1 MNESVLKFSGLKAF
15 FRLIGFALMGFVA
28 FSKPAKDVDLL
39 NALFSALTGLFF
51 GSVYRAFLVW
61 FTKPFNRELKEKYG
75 KKAVKKALD
84 NGLVYIF
91 PFAVIVFISRFFFGA
106 SLIVPLFSSALL
118 IGAISGASS
127 VNALR
132 EKPSAAN
139 NVVAFIVSSVFTT
152 LWIYYSPWLA
162 RVPIYAESG
171 LKLLQVLLKNFV
183 SI

>member
-61 FTKPFNRELKEKYG
+61 FTKPFNGELKKKYG

-91 PFAVIVFISRFFFGA
+91 PFAVIAFISRFFFGA
-106 SLIVPLFSSALL
+106 SLVVPLFSSALV
-118 IGAISGASS
+118 IGAISGASNI
-127 VNALR
+127 NALR
-132 EKPSAAN
+132 EKPRTAN
-139 NVVAFIVSSVFTT
+139 IVVAFVISSIFTT
-152 LWIYYSPWLA
+152 LWIYCSPWLA
-162 RVPIYAESG
+162 RMPIYAESG

>member
-28 FSKPAKDVDLL
+28 FSKPAKDVELL

-84 NGLVYIF
+84 NGLVYVF
-91 PFAVIVFISRFFFGA
+91 PFAVIAFVSRFFFGA

-118 IGAISGASS
+118 IGAISGATS
-127 VNALR
+127 VNVLR
-132 EKPSAAN
+132 EKPRAAN
-139 NVVAFIVSSVFTT
+139 TVVAFIVSSIFTT
-152 LWIYYSPWLA
+152 LWIHYSPWLA